1 MKQSLQIHQGQRLQ
15 LTPQLQQSIRLL
27 QLSQADL
34 AQEIN
39 AALESNPFLE
49 EAESEEPDT
58 PFADAPLN
66 ETDEE
71 ILPEA
76 HLLVDRDEPGSD
88 YWNDPAPPSH
98 HWDEASHTTTA
109 GDTYTQNDR
118 ESRWENPQESLADVL
133 LGELGL
139 HRLNTADQLI
149 AHALIGCLDPQGYLT
164 VDYDELRQIL
174 TPALTPEDAEIES
187 VLHLVQ
193 QLSWPGIGARDLS
206 ECLRLQLAT
215 QTADTPGLEHAQCIV
230 DQHLALL
237 SAHQYDALVQR
248 LAIDRPALAIALEL
262 IHSLDPKPGERLAV
276 SVAASVIP
284 DVMARREGEHWT
296 AFLTREHTRRV
307 QLNEHYRQY
316 LGGRDP
322 STQQY
327 LKDNLRDAQWF
338 IRSLEQRENTILR
351 VAREIVTIQAGFMDQ
366 GDSALAP
373 LTMRAVAQRLDLHES
388 TISRAVDQK
397 HLLTPHGVY
406 PLKYFFSASVG
417 ESSGP
422 SISARAVQAR
432 IRKVIE
438 SEPPLKPVSDSQLT
452 AILGE
457 EGIQI
462 ARRTVAKYREQMNI
476 PPAAQRRSVL

>member
-1 MKQSLQIHQGQRLQ
+1 
-15 LTPQLQQSIRLL
+15 
-27 QLSQADL
+27 
-34 AQEIN
+34 
-39 AALESNPFLE
+39 
-49 EAESEEPDT
+49 
-58 PFADAPLN
+58 
-66 ETDEE
+66 
-71 ILPEA
+71 
-76 HLLVDRDEPGSD
+76 
-88 YWNDPAPPSH
+88 
-98 HWDEASHTTTA
+98 
-109 GDTYTQNDR
+109 
-118 ESRWENPQESLADVL
+118 
-133 LGELGL
+133 
-139 HRLNTADQLI
+139 
-149 AHALIGCLDPQGYLT
+149 
-164 VDYDELRQIL
+164 
-174 TPALTPEDAEIES
+174 
-187 VLHLVQ
+187 
-193 QLSWPGIGARDLS
+193 
-206 ECLRLQLAT
+206 
-215 QTADTPGLEHAQCIV
+215 
-230 DQHLALL
+230 
-237 SAHQYDALVQR
+237 
-248 LAIDRPALAIALEL
+248 
-262 IHSLDPKPGERLAV
+262 
-276 SVAASVIP
+276 
-284 DVMARREGEHWT
+284 MARREGEHWT

-366 GDSALAP
+366 GDSALTP
-373 LTMRAVAQRLDLHES
+373 LTMRTVAQRLDLHES

-397 HLLTPHGVY
+397 YLLTPHGVY

>member
-1 MKQSLQIHQGQRLQ
+1 M
-15 LTPQLQQSIRLL
+15 
-27 QLSQADL
+27 
-34 AQEIN
+34 
-39 AALESNPFLE
+39 
-49 EAESEEPDT
+49 
-58 PFADAPLN
+58 
-66 ETDEE
+66 
-71 ILPEA
+71 
-76 HLLVDRDEPGSD
+76 
-88 YWNDPAPPSH
+88 
-98 HWDEASHTTTA
+98 
-109 GDTYTQNDR
+109 
-118 ESRWENPQESLADVL
+118 L

-366 GDSALAP
+366 GDSALTP